1 MSITYTNRKGVLYYL
16 CRSAVRT
23 GKLPYYFARE
33 PKGDPV
39 DLVPPGY
46 KISET
51 VNGQVYLEPD
61 RPGPIRPAEIAVVEE
76 AIGRL
81 PKPHFYRVR
90 AREKRIEVYERVG
103 ADVDE
108 MMGAFGLIGIT
119 LRTMDA
125 AERSDIEAMLDRQA
139 DYDPVMR
146 FVLVD
151 AEARTFRAERMG
163 YTGQGG
169 WRKLW
174 GQGTGP
180 LADLVDQL
188 IPTLGTEDF
197 FTLY

>member
-1 MSITYTNRKGVLYYL
+1 MPITYTNRRGVAYYL
-16 CRSAVRT
+16 CRSTVRT

-33 PKGDPV
+33 PKGEPV
-39 DLVPPGY
+39 EQVPPGY

-61 RPGPIRPAEIAVVEE
+61 HPGPIRPAEIAVLEE
-76 AIGRL
+76 ALGRL

-90 AREKRIEVYERVG
+90 AKEKRIEVYERVG

-125 AERSDIEAMLDRQA
+125 AERSDFEAMLDRQA
-139 DYDPVMR
+139 NFDPVMR
-146 FVLVD
+146 FILVD

-174 GQGTGP
+174 EPGTGP
-180 LADLVDQL
+180 LADLVDRL